1 MIDRSIEFKVGMRLY
16 VRDLPLNRK
25 DLDDKHVRIITE
37 VHKEHTGK
45 CPDHFSCPT
54 GDHIWFS
61 SNTYVNNKWAYD
73 RYFLLDDIDEAYMK
87 IKESIRVKS
96 RFELIEL

>member
-1 MIDRSIEFKVGMRLY
+1 MIDESIEFKVGMRLY
-16 VRDLPLNRK
+16 VRDLPKDRK
-25 DLDDKHVRIITE
+25 DLNDAHVRIITE

-45 CPDHFSCPT
+45 CPGHFSSPP

-61 SNTYVNNKWAYD
+61 SNTYIINTWAYD
-73 RYFLLDDIDEAYMK
+73 RYTLLDEAYMK